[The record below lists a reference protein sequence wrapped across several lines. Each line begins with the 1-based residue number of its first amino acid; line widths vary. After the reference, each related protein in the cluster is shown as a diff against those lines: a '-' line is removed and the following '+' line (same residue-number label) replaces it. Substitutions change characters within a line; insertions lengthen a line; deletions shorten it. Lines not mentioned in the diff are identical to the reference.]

1 MKKIPE
7 IELILDELFQE
18 QNISQCIVST
28 IDGSPISGKCRD
40 AELGD
45 EFYIIPA
52 AVSSALAISQNFLES
67 NWTDSVNEYVVFQE
81 SSILIAT
88 KSSATVLITTID
100 LPKSSFE
107 KRPPLDSLTGLL
119 RISAEK
125 INAIVKTLDI
135 EDNLIERLQRAIPEA
150 TAILL
155 LSTAGI
161 PLSDL
166 LSSFDVDSAQLAAV
180 SSALSLPTRVIG
192 TTAQSIAVTGKN
204 NMILLFSL
212 DADRILMVSLKPKE
226 SIENYLTKI
235 SRLVSH

>member
-7 IELILDELFQE
+7 IELVLDELFQE
-18 QNISQCIVST
+18 QNISQTIVST
-28 IDGSPISGKCRD
+28 IDGSPISGRRRD

-67 NWTDSVNEYVVFQE
+67 NWTDDVNEYVVFQE
-81 SSILIAT
+81 SSIIIAT
-88 KSSATVLITTID
+88 RSSATVLITTID

-119 RISAEK
+119 RNSAEK

-135 EDNLIERLQRAIPEA
+135 EDSMIERLQRAIPEA

-166 LSSFDVDSAQLAAV
+166 LSSFDIDSAQLAAV

-192 TTAQSIAVTGKN
+192 KSAQSIAVTGKN

-212 DADRILMVSLKPKE
+212 DADRILMVALKPKE

-235 SRLVSH
+235 SRLCSH